1 MNLPLRHVQKNTELQ
16 QAPIAFRAAE
26 EVGDVKHLVSHN
38 DPAILVGVV
47 LGNFFSADRHSFEL
61 TLTRGRRHD

>member
-1 MNLPLRHVQKNTELQ
+1 MYLT
-16 QAPIAFRAAE
+16 IRAAE

-47 LGNFFSADRHSFEL
+47 LGNFFSADRHGQKSW
-61 TLTRGRRHD
+61 R